1 MKPKTL
7 RRMALGAAAMMLAG
21 GCGSQLGEAELL
33 SANQPFGT
41 GTDQAAAEVADPGQD
56 QSQPA
61 GQTTDTAVADPEA
74 ARTLPVTGTG
84 GAVAR
89 AGTATSAAPVGARTG
104 SAPAATAATGR
115 GSGGV
120 STPGSAAPAPAGAQ
134 SPGSPSSSG
143 AATPAPGTP
152 AAPAPAAGATG
163 SEILLGS
170 FGAASGVLGVVSG
183 PAPPAI
189 RAWSAAVNAA
199 GGVNGHPV
207 RVILADDNAD
217 PARSLSIVRR
227 LVEQDKVIA
236 FLNDYSFTLPAV
248 LPYLEQHQ
256 IPIIGSIG
264 GDASGDHSPMMF
276 NPMLGPDVGQA
287 WGFILNALTQ
297 APGKKKVGILYCREA
312 SICAIIKDG
321 FKKLLPYDGLEVVY
335 EAFVSLA
342 QPDYTGEMLQAKQAG
357 AEIIL
362 PLVDTAS
369 VHRLVSSARRQN
381 YAPAYVGTYNLNQ
394 DAVYAFPDTL
404 EGVFL
409 TSRAGAWDTSPL
421 LGFYREA
428 MDRYQPKAPRGDL
441 GAGVFVVGK
450 LFAEKIGPFIS
461 EPPSTAQILEGLYSL
476 KNETLG
482 GLLPGISFSR
492 DAERVNTNQCI
503 VPVRF
508 TGGKFRAH
516 DAQGSFVCAPGWKPA
531 GG

>member
-7 RRMALGAAAMMLAG
+7 RLMALGAAAMMLAG

-33 SANQPFGT
+33 SANQPFGAGGST
-41 GTDQAAAEVADPGQD
+41 VAAETAETAAPGA
-56 QSQPA
+56 SQPQPA
-61 GQTTDTAVADPEA
+61 THTAETVVDSEG
-74 ARTLPVTGTG
+74 ARTLPSAGSGSTVSEPRTATPAGPAAARPAGTSTATAPTAKG
-84 GAVAR
+84 GAPTPGSPAS
-89 AGTATSAAPVGARTG
+89 ASAAPNA
-104 SAPAATAATGR
+104 SSP
-115 GSGGV
+115 
-120 STPGSAAPAPAGAQ
+120 
-134 SPGSPSSSG
+134 SPGG
-143 AATPAPGTP
+143 AAAPAPGTP
-152 AAPAPAAGATG
+152 ATQAPASAGTK
-163 SEILLGS
+163 SEIVLGS
-170 FGAASGVLGVVSG
+170 FGVASGVLGVVSG

-217 PARSLSIVRR
+217 PARSLAIVRR
-227 LVEQDKVIA
+227 LVEQDKVLA

-248 LPYLEQHQ
+248 LPYLEQHK

-276 NPMLGPDVGQA
+276 NPMTGPDVGQA

-321 FKKLLPYDGLEVVY
+321 FKKLLPYEGLEVVY

-369 VHRLVSSARRQN
+369 VHRLVSSGRRQN
-381 YAPAYVGTYNLNQ
+381 YDPAYVGTYNLNQ

-409 TSRAGAWDTSPL
+409 TSRVGAWDTSPL

-428 MDRYQPKAPRGDL
+428 MDRYQPKGPRGDL

-450 LFAEKIGPFIS
+450 LFAEKIGPFIA
-461 EPPSTAQILEGLYSL
+461 EPPTTSQILDGLYSL
-476 KNETLG
+476 KNEKLG
-482 GLLPGISFSR
+482 GLLPGIGFAR
-492 DAERVNTNQCI
+492 DSGHVDTNQCI

-516 DAQGSFVCAPGWKPA
+516 DAESSFVCAPGWKPF